1 MNLEHVAINV
11 PDPGAMAEWWCQR
24 FGMKTLLASPD
35 APFIHFISDG
45 QGSMLELYYNEDAPI
60 PDYTDIHP
68 QTLHI
73 AFVVDDI
80 EGERQRLLDEG
91 AAPVGEIS
99 PMGTNL
105 LAFFRDPWG
114 VPFQLVKRQ
123 NPLQ

>member
-11 PDPGAMAEWWCQR
+11 PDPGAMAQWWSER
-24 FGMKTLLASPD
+24 FDMKIVLASTE

-45 QGSMLELYYNEDAPI
+45 NGSMLELYCNQDAPI
-60 PDYTDIHP
+60 PNYSDIEP
-68 QTLHI
+68 QTMHI

-80 EGERQRLLDEG
+80 EGERKRLIGEG
-91 AAPVGEIS
+91 ADPVGEIA

-123 NPLQ
+123 SPLV